1 MSSIRSDRVLRLPDA
16 NKERTLP
23 VCPGA
28 EENTVEKL
36 KAFCR
41 AHREILLYLV
51 FGVLTTLVSWIV
63 YYGIMIGGRAVV
75 GIPAEETTS
84 ARYLILY
91 TAAQVIQW
99 IAAVLF
105 AFFTNKKWVFT
116 SADPSASTTRQL
128 GTFAGSRLVTFFLD
142 YGITYGGTLALGAVF
157 PGMIS
162 VFLLGKNRNLA
173 ELLSKAVAAVIV
185 VIANYV
191 FSKLIVFR
199 RKKEKGE

>member
-1 MSSIRSDRVLRLPDA
+1 MMEKI
-16 NKERTLP
+16 KELFR
-23 VCPGA
+23 
-28 EENTVEKL
+28 KY
-36 KAFCR
+36 
-41 AHREILLYLV
+41 REIILYLV

-63 YYGIMIGGRAVV
+63 YYGILIGGRAVF

-84 ARYLILY
+84 GRYFVLY

-116 SADPSASTTRQL
+116 EADKSVPVIRQL

-142 YGITYGGTLALGAVF
+142 YGITYGGTLALGAPF
-157 PGMIS
+157 PRMVS
-162 VFLLGKNRNLA
+162 AELLGKERNLA
-173 ELLSKAVAAVIV
+173 ELVSKAVAAVIV

-199 RKKEKGE
+199 RKKDGR